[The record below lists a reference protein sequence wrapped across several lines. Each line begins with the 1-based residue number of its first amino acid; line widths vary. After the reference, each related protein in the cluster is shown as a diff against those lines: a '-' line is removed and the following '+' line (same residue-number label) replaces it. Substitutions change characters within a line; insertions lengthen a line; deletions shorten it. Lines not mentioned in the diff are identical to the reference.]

1 MNATGFSPYLL
12 GDASYPLKQWLMTP
26 CRDSVQCSILER
38 LFNKRLSR
46 GRSVIENAFGI
57 LKQSFRELF
66 HITDLHIA
74 FVPDVVVCCCLLYN
88 ILLGQDP

>member
-1 MNATGFSPYLL
+1 
-12 GDASYPLKQWLMTP
+12 MTP
-26 CRDSVQCSILER
+26 YRDSGQQSILEL

-57 LKQSFRELF
+57 LKQSFRELL

-74 FVPDVVVCCCLLYN
+74 FLPDVVVCCCLLYN
-88 ILLGQDP
+88 TLWGKTPR